1 MSQFSVMPQ
10 ATATSPGVQENA
22 SDAEAVAVTVTN
34 RTITPGNL
42 AAVFASPP
50 ALGSTAAAAVSSTTL
65 DSTVTSATTNAP
77 ITVQTIEANTSGTAA
92 DGIGAR
98 QVWRCEDDQGNVQD
112 VGYLDCVLEDVSDTT
127 ENASFRISAIAA
139 GSIAEVIRFSGS
151 GISTNGGVNFF
162 KYSTGT
168 FTPAFTRSGLTFGYS
183 NQEGVYVKVGQAVSV
198 AIKLN
203 VNSVTGSGSGNLT
216 IDSLP
221 FASYTGNSLGQVFST
236 SHTNTP
242 LSQGNVFVSVVT
254 NNSTSI
260 LHGAWVW
267 STGANTFAI
276 TPSSSAAV
284 SLTNTYLSG
293 S

>member
-127 ENASFRISAIAA
+127 EDASFRISAIAA
-139 GSIAEVIRFSGS
+139 GSIAEVVRWGS
-151 GISTNGGVNFF
+151 LGISTDSGTNYF

-168 FTPAFTRSGLTFGYS
+168 FTPEFSRSGITYNYS
-183 NQEGVYVKVGQAVSV
+183 NQEGYYVKIGRQCHIS
-198 AIKLN
+198 IKIN
-203 VNSVTGSGSGNLT
+203 ISTRTGSGSGNQT
-216 IDSLP
+216 ITTLP
-221 FASYTGNSLGQVFST
+221 FTSYNGTSLDQMFTFVSA
-236 SHTNTP
+236 TP
-242 LSQGNVFVSVVT
+242 LTVGNIWVAIVP

-260 LHGAWVW
+260 LAGVWVPG
-267 STGANTFAI
+267 TGALSYAVTVADA
-276 TPSSSAAV
+276 SSNF
-284 SLTNTYLSG
+284 LTGTYATAS
-293 S
+293 